1 MTGAKKKTDASS
13 ILGAARRAHDVP
25 RPVESQDHTP
35 TQSQAAPSATQPV
48 AQANAQAPETEKRV
62 NVAIPASL
70 HKAYKLRAVE
80 LDRTV
85 QDLVTEALTHHLA
98 DLA

>member
-1 MTGAKKKTDASS
+1 MTGAKKKATDASS
-13 ILGAARRAHDVP
+13 ILGAARRAQDVP

-35 TQSQAAPSATQPV
+35 TQPQAAQPV
-48 AQANAQAPETEKRV
+48 AQAAAQAPETEKRV

-85 QDLVTEALTHHLA
+85 QDLVTEALTRHLA